1 MAITIFLLGTLIFGL
16 VLLAVGIICLV
27 KAKNKIIGIITTG
40 LGLVLTLL
48 PIGIFLA
55 ITITTSVTRSM

>member
-16 VLLAVGIICLV
+16 VLLAVGIISLV
-27 KAKNKIIGIITTG
+27 TAKNKIIGIITTA

>member
-16 VLLAVGIICLV
+16 VLLAVGIMSLV

-55 ITITTSVTRSM
+55 ITITTSVTGSM